1 MIKRYKP
8 VKEEQQVEV
17 NRLQELKQLK
27 NLANTY
33 LDFYLERQKFPEKK
47 WEKDL
52 SNRNIALL
60 KATINKL
67 NKLQHDDKIAEYL
80 EAIRPTPPL
89 SPNATEEEYKEAF
102 EKHSRN
108 IAITFGQGTNLFI
121 LMEIN
126 RCSPRLSYFNDLTWF
141 KHGNIREHLDYGIG
155 KVDETVFEKYLPYQV
170 NSIIETKKSF
180 FTKSCF
186 KDDLI
191 LLDAVL
197 PLIEEEKF
205 IPSNILIIVLIEG
218 LVRKFALLV
227 YKKQN
232 PEISD
237 SDSEAFAYIKNR
249 SLEGLIKNRE
259 WKKDIPFSY
268 SKFVTEYAHTD
279 SPTLTNFEE
288 KFKNHK
294 LANERIEK
302 KLSEFHVILS
312 QQIDNPTLSEEEFKA
327 VGLKHLDGLKVESNY
342 LMNEDDKTVLIG
354 IDVYLD
360 FLAKKFKEDR
370 NSIIHGKY
378 SFFKEKWKT
387 LVYLTA
393 LQTLIEK
400 INWYE
405 KNVSSSNA

>member
-1 MIKRYKP
+1 MSG
-8 VKEEQQVEV
+8 
-17 NRLQELKQLK
+17 
-27 NLANTY
+27 
-33 LDFYLERQKFPEKK
+33 KK
-47 WEKDL
+47 IFL
-52 SNRNIALL
+52 
-60 KATINKL
+60 
-67 NKLQHDDKIAEYL
+67 
-80 EAIRPTPPL
+80 
-89 SPNATEEEYKEAF
+89 
-102 EKHSRN
+102 
-108 IAITFGQGTNLFI
+108 
-121 LMEIN
+121 
-126 RCSPRLSYFNDLTWF
+126 
-141 KHGNIREHLDYGIG
+141 
-155 KVDETVFEKYLPYQV
+155 
-170 NSIIETKKSF
+170 
-180 FTKSCF
+180 
-186 KDDLI
+186 
-191 LLDAVL
+191 
-197 PLIEEEKF
+197 
-205 IPSNILIIVLIEG
+205 
-218 LVRKFALLV
+218 
-227 YKKQN
+227 
-232 PEISD
+232 
-237 SDSEAFAYIKNR
+237 
-249 SLEGLIKNRE
+249 
-259 WKKDIPFSY
+259 FSY
-268 SKFVTEYAHTD
+268 LKFVTEYAHTD